1 MIDKDS
7 IEKLKQI
14 IDIREVISSYLDL
27 RKAGMNYIAPCPFHD
42 EKTPSFIVS
51 PSRGYFKCYGCG
63 VGGDAIAFV
72 MKKENIDF
80 FDAIEKIANIYNFTL
95 SYTTKKNTGIE
106 FKILDLV
113 ASYYVNN
120 LNENIIS
127 YLTNRGL
134 NLDSIQRFKIGYSGD
149 NSSFIKYLNEK
160 QIPFDILLK
169 LGVLGK
175 SVNGYYQ
182 KFNSR
187 IIFPIH
193 LANGKIA
200 GFGGRIL
207 EGKIAKYI
215 NSPQSKLFNKSQIL
229 YGYDLAKDS
238 IYKKN
243 QIIITEGYIDTIMM
257 HQAGYSNTVAT
268 LGVALTKDHLPIL
281 NRSAEEILICYDSDR
296 AGLEAAF
303 RASILLLEK
312 DGGVVLLKQKDPAD
326 VIAQGE
332 AAKLEQMLKIKKP
345 FIEFAIEYIINK
357 HNIKNP
363 IGKEK
368 AFREI
373 ISILANISPILKE
386 EYRQFISLRLNISF
400 ESTKYLHSKKSFLAT
415 KKNEI
420 NPKNPLFVA
429 ENIIIKSILES
440 RELLDVA
447 LEYIDDGIFLHNGP
461 LFKLLIENNFED
473 EALIGILLNDMV
485 KALKYDDFK
494 DQLRLLIMHFY
505 NREIKKIKKNSS
517 ISYEMKINKL
527 KEIQNKINILKGG
540 KLIKA
545 DSH

>member
-7 IEKLKQI
+7 IDKLKEI
-14 IDIREVISSYLDL
+14 IDIREIISSYLDL
-27 RKAGMNYIAPCPFHD
+27 KKAGMNYIAPCPFHD

-51 PSRGYFKCYGCG
+51 PSKGYFKCYGCG
-63 VGGDAIAFV
+63 VGGDAINFI

-80 FDAIEKIANIYNFTL
+80 YDAIEKIASIYNFTL
-95 SYTTKKNTGIE
+95 SYTTQKNTNTE
-106 FKILDLV
+106 YKILELI
-113 ASYYVNN
+113 STYYVNC
-120 LNENIIS
+120 LHENIIS
-127 YLTNRGL
+127 YLLNRGI
-134 NLDSIQRFKIGYSGD
+134 NLDSIEKFKLGYSGD

-160 QIPFDILLK
+160 QIPFDVLLK
-169 LGVLGK
+169 LGILGRNT
-175 SVNGYYQ
+175 NGYYQ

-193 LANGKIA
+193 LSNGKIA

-207 EGKIAKYI
+207 EGNIAKYI
-215 NSPQSKLFNKSQIL
+215 NSPQSKIFNKSQIL
-229 YGYDLAKDS
+229 YGLHLAKDS

-257 HQAGYSNTVAT
+257 HQAGFSNTVAT

-281 NRSAEEILICYDSDR
+281 NRLADEILICYDNDK

-312 DGGVVLLKQKDPAD
+312 DGGVVLLKEKDPAD
-326 VIAQGE
+326 VISQGNE
-332 AAKLEQMLKIKKP
+332 SKLKEILKEPKP
-345 FIEFAIEYIINK
+345 FIEFVIESIINK
-357 HNIKNP
+357 YNIKNP

-368 AFREI
+368 AFKEI
-373 ISILANISPILKE
+373 NNALANISPILKE
-386 EYRQFISLRLNISF
+386 EYRQFISLRLAISF
-400 ESTKYLHSKKSFLAT
+400 ESTKYLHNK
-415 KKNEI
+415 
-420 NPKNPLFVA
+420 NPKNPLPTKSLNIKSPIFIA

-447 LEYIDDGIFLHNGP
+447 LEYIDAGIFLHNAS
-461 LFKLLIENNFED
+461 LFQLLIENNFEHED
-473 EALIGILLNDMV
+473 LIGILLNNMI

-505 NREIKKIKKNSS
+505 NREIKKIKKDNSL
-517 ISYEMKINKL
+517 SYEIKINKL
-527 KEIQNKINILKGG
+527 KEIQNRINILKEG

>member
-27 RKAGMNYIAPCPFHD
+27 RKAGMNYMAPCPFHD

-51 PSRGYFKCYGCG
+51 PSKGYFKCYGCG

-72 MKKENIDF
+72 MQKENIEF
-80 FDAIEKIANIYNFTL
+80 YEAIEKIANIYNFTL
-95 SYTTKKNTGIE
+95 SYTNKKNTGIE

-134 NLDSIQRFKIGYSGD
+134 NLDSIQKFKIGYSGD

-160 QIPFDILLK
+160 QIPFDVLLK
-169 LGVLGK
+169 LGILGK

-200 GFGGRIL
+200 GFGGRVL
-207 EGKIAKYI
+207 EGNIAKYI

-229 YGYDLAKDS
+229 YGLNLAKDS
-238 IYKKN
+238 IYKEDK
-243 QIIITEGYIDTIMM
+243 IIITEGYIDTIMM
-257 HQAGYSNTVAT
+257 HQAGFSNAVAT
-268 LGVALTKDHLPIL
+268 LGVSLTQDHLPIL
-281 NRSAEEILICYDSDR
+281 NRMASKILICYDSDR

-303 RASILLLEK
+303 RASNLLLEK
-312 DGGVVLLKQKDPAD
+312 EGGVILLNAKDPAD

-332 AAKLEQMLKIKKP
+332 ASQLEEMLKKPKP
-345 FIEFAIEYIINK
+345 FIEFAIEYIIKK
-357 HNIKNP
+357 HNIKTP
-363 IGKEK
+363 LGKEK
-368 AFREI
+368 AFNAI
-373 ISILANISPILKE
+373 KDILKNISPVLRE
-386 EYRQFISLRLNISF
+386 EYRLFVSLRLKIPL
-400 ESTKYLHSKKSFLAT
+400 EATKHIYTKNT
-415 KKNEI
+415 KKNNFFQKKI
-420 NPKNPLFVA
+420 VPSTTV
-429 ENIIIKSILES
+429 ENIIIKSIIES
-440 RELLDVA
+440 NKLLDIA
-447 LEYIDDGIFLHNGP
+447 LEYINANTFLYNAYQ
-461 LFKLLIENNFED
+461 FQLLIEGKLNHEN
-473 EALIGILLNDMV
+473 LVGIALNDNV
-485 KALKYDDFK
+485 KGLNYEEFK
-494 DQLRLLIMHFY
+494 EQLRLFIIHFY
-505 NREIKKIKKNSS
+505 NRKINEIKNNKSLSYDLKIK
-517 ISYEMKINKL
+517 
-527 KEIQNKINILKGG
+527 EIDDVKNKINILKSG

-545 DSH
+545 D